1 VSANDTGRNYDYGAA
16 DTATDDNSNRAA
28 TSVRNQVQTSM
39 SRHRVNDMGGSFQQI
54 GQWAFPAALGAF
66 VTVFRVLYQGGRKK
80 LRATIFEALLVAAFT
95 GSVGPLLAYLGMPID
110 LAYPIAV
117 FVGYVGIDRVS
128 MAIMARMGMQ

>member
-1 VSANDTGRNYDYGAA
+1 MSANDTGLDYDYGAA

-39 SRHRVNDMGGSFQQI
+39 SRHRVNDMGGSFHEI

-80 LRATIFEALLVAAFT
+80 LRATIFEALLVAACT
-95 GSVGPLLAYLGMPID
+95 GSFGPLLTYFGLPID